1 MSQASDCDYI
11 FKVVVI
17 GESGVGK
24 SNLILRFAQ
33 NTFNPDSKT
42 TIGVDFATKTINVDG
57 KVVKAAVWDTAGQE
71 IYRAIVSAY
80 YRGAVGA
87 LLVYDITRRET
98 FEHVQEW
105 LDELRAAADQNIS
118 IILVGNK
125 CDLAEADPSKRK
137 VTAEEAREWAET
149 HGLKAAVET
158 SAKTGE
164 SVEEA
169 FVDCAKEIYKNIVGG
184 VYDLNDKSHGIKA
197 NTAKTSIGI
206 EEQAKPKGGCC

>member
-87 LLVYDITRRET
+87 LLVYDITRKDSYAYLDR
-98 FEHVQEW
+98 W
-105 LDELRAAADQNIS
+105 LKELRDYADPNAAVV
-118 IILVGNK
+118 LVGNK
-125 CDLAEADPSKRK
+125 SDLQHLRSVSTDEAKKYAED
-137 VTAEEAREWAET
+137 
-149 HGLKAAVET
+149 HGISFFET
-158 SAKTGE
+158 SALTASNVEAAFTDLLTG
-164 SVEEA
+164 
-169 FVDCAKEIYKNIVGG
+169 IYHKASSPMLATDSQMIKPSEGSKIPLDRRG
-184 VYDLNDKSHGIKA
+184 DK
-197 NTAKTSIGI
+197 
-206 EEQAKPKGGCC
+206 KPGCNC